1 MCEARWSR
9 LRVAVVLAYTEV
21 TESNPEVDYATYKP
35 EVYKI
40 PMVRMSRRD
49 WRICECT
56 DLKAWV
62 CRNAYDWYQSANVV

>member
-40 PMVRMSRRD
+40 PMVRMVD
-49 WRICECT
+49 VT
-56 DLKAWV
+56 
-62 CRNAYDWYQSANVV
+62 